1 MKKKQTL
8 TKKKIRVMLVDD
20 HAALREALRKVI
32 NLQPDLE
39 VAAEASGGR
48 VALQLISQINP
59 DVVLMDGSMP
69 EMNGI
74 ETTRR
79 LKQRQPKVK
88 IIGLT
93 LYSESTYLEEMV
105 ASGASGYLM
114 KTGSPENVINA
125 IRIVSN
131 GGTYFDPDV
140 PRRRQGSAARG
151 ATATEKLTARE
162 LAVAKLLS
170 NGLTNAEIATSLGLK
185 TTAVEAL
192 RTAALKKLG
201 LRSRAGLV
209 RVAAERHWLDI

>member
-48 VALQLISQINP
+48 AALQLISQINP

-74 ETTRR
+74 EATRR
-79 LKQRQPKVK
+79 LKQLQPKAK

-93 LYSESTYLEEMV
+93 LYSETTYLEEMV

-140 PRRRQGSAARG
+140 PRRRQGSASRG
-151 ATATEKLTARE
+151 ETATEKLTARE

-201 LRSRAGLV
+201 LRTRAGLV

>member
-1 MKKKQTL
+1 M
-8 TKKKIRVMLVDD
+8 MLVDD
-20 HAALREALRKVI
+20 HAGLREALRKVI
-32 NLQPDLE
+32 NLQSDLE
-39 VAAEASGGR
+39 VVAEASGGQA
-48 VALQLISQINP
+48 ALQLISQLNP

-74 ETTRR
+74 EATRR
-79 LKQRQPKVK
+79 LKQLHPKAK

-125 IRIVSN
+125 IRIVRK

-140 PRRRQGSAARG
+140 PRRRQASAARG
-151 ATATEKLTARE
+151 ASATEELTARE

-185 TTAVEAL
+185 SPAVEAL

-201 LRSRAGLV
+201 VRTRAGLV
-209 RVAAERHWLDI
+209 RVAAERHWLDV

>member
-1 MKKKQTL
+1 MKKKQTAL
-8 TKKKIRVMLVDD
+8 RKKIDVMLVDD

-39 VAAEASGGR
+39 VTAEANGGR
-48 VALQLISQINP
+48 TALQLLSRVNP
-59 DVVLMDGSMP
+59 DVILMDGSMP

-79 LKQRQPKVK
+79 LKQLQPKAK

-105 ASGASGYLM
+105 ASGASGYVM
-114 KTGSPENVINA
+114 KTGAPEHVINA
-125 IRIVSN
+125 IRIVSK

-140 PRRRQGSAARG
+140 PRRHRASAERRASSTR
-151 ATATEKLTARE
+151 ELTASE
-162 LAVAKLLS
+162 VAVAKLLS

-185 TTAVEAL
+185 TSTVEAH

-201 LRSRAGLV
+201 VRSRAALV
-209 RVAAERHWLDI
+209 RVAAERDWLNN